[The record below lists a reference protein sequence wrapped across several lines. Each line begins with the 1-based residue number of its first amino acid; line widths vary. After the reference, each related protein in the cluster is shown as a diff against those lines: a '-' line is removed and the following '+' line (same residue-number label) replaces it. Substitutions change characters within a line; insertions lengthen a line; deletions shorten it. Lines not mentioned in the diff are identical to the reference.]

1 MEEKYF
7 AAANSGEGFVS
18 YFGEVFREQDFEH
31 IYIIKGGPGT
41 GKSYFMRQVAK
52 AAERQG
58 EKVVYWYCSSDPDSL
73 DGITVGKRFAMV
85 DGTSPHDVSCKT
97 PGAVENIVDLGV
109 FWSVPSLSKMRR
121 EIEALNSEKSG
132 AYGLS
137 YRFLSA
143 YSQLSD
149 AAQDTV
155 APFVNVKKLEDEAHR
170 LLADLSDGDG
180 YEISTALCDSVG
192 MKGRVRFDTYERFA
206 QRTVK
211 ITDFFET
218 AHILLSAVACEAR
231 RRNMKIRVSYNPIQP
246 KRIDALCV
254 EGKLALCISDEVSAI
269 NMKDFVKSEFNE
281 SEAARI
287 LDLRSVIFSEAV
299 SALDRVRQ
307 VHFKI
312 EEIYQSAMNFAQKED
327 FTQKFIE
334 RVIKIPERVEKNG
347 KIV

>member
-18 YFGEVFREQDFEH
+18 YFGEVFKEQDFEH
-31 IYIIKGGPGT
+31 VYIIKGGPGT

-52 AAERQG
+52 EAERQG

-97 PGAVENIVDLGV
+97 PGAVENIVDLGA

-121 EIEALNSEKSG
+121 DIEALNSEKSE
-132 AYGLS
+132 AYKLS

-155 APFVNVKKLEDEAHR
+155 VPFVDVKMLEDEAHR
-170 LLADLSDGDG
+170 ILEDLPDGNG

-192 MKGRVRFDTYERFA
+192 MKGRVRFDTYEKLA

-211 ITDFFET
+211 ISDFFET
-218 AHILLSAVACEAR
+218 AHILFSAVACEAR

-254 EGKLALCISDEVSAI
+254 EGGLALCISDGVSQI
-269 NMKDFVKSEFNE
+269 NMKDFVKSGFNE
-281 SEAARI
+281 GEAARI

-299 SALDRVRQ
+299 SALDRVRR

-312 EEIYQSAMNFAQKED
+312 EEIYQSAMNFAEKEI
-327 FTQKFIE
+327 FTEKFIE
-334 RVIKIPERVEKNG
+334 RVIKTPERVEKNG

>member
-18 YFGEVFREQDFEH
+18 YFGEVFGEQNFEH
-31 IYIIKGGPGT
+31 VYIIKGGPGT
-41 GKSYFMRQVAK
+41 GKSYFMRQVARE
-52 AAERQG
+52 AEKQG

-97 PGAVENIVDLGV
+97 PGAVENIVDLGA

-121 EIEALNSEKSG
+121 DIEALNSEKSG
-132 AYGLS
+132 AYKLS

-149 AAQDTV
+149 AAQDAV
-155 APFVNVKKLEDEAHR
+155 APFVDFKMLEDRARR

-192 MKGRVRFDTYERFA
+192 MKGRVRFDTYERLA
-206 QRTVK
+206 QRVVR
-211 ITDFFET
+211 ISDFFET

-231 RRNMKIRVSYNPIQP
+231 RRNMKIKVSYNPIQP
-246 KRIDALCV
+246 KRMDALCV
-254 EGKLALCISDEVSAI
+254 EGNLALCISDEASAI
-269 NMKDFVKSEFNE
+269 NMKDFLKPGFDEG
-281 SEAARI
+281 EAARI
-287 LDLRSVIFSEAV
+287 LELRSVIFSEAV
-299 SALDRVRQ
+299 SALDRVRRI
-307 VHFKI
+307 HFKI
-312 EEIYQSAMNFAQKED
+312 EEIYQSAMNFAQKEL
-327 FTQKFIE
+327 FTEKFIE
-334 RVIKIPERVEKNG
+334 RVIKIPGGVEKNG

>member
-52 AAERQG
+52 EAERQG
-58 EKVVYWYCSSDPDSL
+58 EKVIYWYCSSDPDSL

-85 DGTSPHDVSCKT
+85 DGTSPHDMSCKT

-121 EIEALNSEKSG
+121 EIEKLNTEKVG
-132 AYGLS
+132 FYKRG

-149 AAQDTV
+149 AVEDMVT
-155 APFVNVKKLEDEAHR
+155 PFADGKKLESEARR
-170 LLADLSDGDG
+170 LLASLPDGDG

-192 MKGRVRFDTYERFA
+192 MKGRVRFDTYEKTA
-206 QRTVK
+206 KETVK
-211 ITDFFET
+211 ISDFFET
-218 AHILLSAVACEAR
+218 AHLLLSAVACEAR
-231 RRNMKIRVSYNPIQP
+231 RRNMKIQVSYNPIQP
-246 KRIDALCV
+246 KRMDALSV
-254 EGKLALCISDEVSAI
+254 EGELAFCISDGDSPVK
-269 NMKDFVKSEFNE
+269 MKDFIGDGFAEREK
-281 SEAARI
+281 EAMRI

-299 SALDRVRQ
+299 SALDSVRRT
-307 VHFKI
+307 HFEI
-312 EEIYQSAMNFAQKED
+312 EAIYQSAMDFAEKEK
-327 FTQKFIE
+327 FTEKFISQL
-334 RVIKIPERVEKNG
+334 IKKSDRS
-347 KIV
+347 